1 MTKLTTLKINKLTK
15 PGRYSDGG
23 GLYLSVKDGS
33 RSWLFR
39 FKLAGRETWMG
50 LGPLA
55 DLNLTEARDKA
66 RECRRLVSEGQS
78 PLDARKA
85 ADAAMKDQHAQ
96 SFQALAER
104 YIGSQKAG
112 WKNAKHGQQWL
123 NTLAAYAF
131 PVIGHKPASIVTV
144 HDVLNI
150 LEPIWTTKPETASRV
165 RGRIETVLD
174 YAAARKLRSAENP
187 ARWRGNLEH
196 MLAARSKVAKV
207 EHHAAIPYADL
218 PPLMEA
224 LAARKGHVARCVR
237 FLVLTAARSGEARGA
252 TWSEID
258 MDARIWTIPAE
269 RMKAGQAHRVPL
281 SEPAMELLRAIGP
294 GEPGRLVFP
303 GLTPGKSL
311 SDVALTKALRVV
323 AGEGFTIHGMRSAFR
338 DWCAEQT
345 AYANE
350 IAEAALAH
358 TNRNKVEAAYL
369 RSDHFEKRRRLMN
382 EWGSYTTT
390 PIKPKEQYMNI
401 IPIRQGQ

>member
-1 MTKLTTLKINKLTK
+1 MTKLTNLKISKLTK
-15 PGRYSDGG
+15 PGRYSDGA

-33 RSWLFR
+33 KSWLFR

-55 DLNLTEARDKA
+55 DLNLTEAREKA

-85 ADAAMKDQHAQ
+85 AAAALSEQHSY

-104 YIGSQKAG
+104 YIAAQKPG
-112 WKNAKHGQQWL
+112 WKNAKHGNQWL

-131 PVIGHKPASIVTV
+131 PVIGQKPASIVTV
-144 HDVLNI
+144 HDVLTI
-150 LEPIWTTKPETASRV
+150 LEPIWTAKPETASRV

-196 MLAARSKVAKV
+196 MLATRSKLARV

-218 PPLMEA
+218 PALMET
-224 LAARKGHVARCVR
+224 LAARRGQAPRCVR

-258 MDARIWTIPAE
+258 MEAAIWTIPAE
-269 RMKAGQAHRVPL
+269 RMKAGQMHRVPL
-281 SEPAMELLRAIGP
+281 SEPAMEVLRSIGH

-350 IAEAALAH
+350 IAESALAH

-390 PIKPKEQYMNI
+390 PIKPKEQTKNI
-401 IPIRQGQ
+401 IPIRQSL

>member
-33 RSWLFR
+33 KSWLFR
-39 FKLAGRETWMG
+39 FKLGRETWMG

-66 RECRRLVSEGQS
+66 RECRRLLNEGQS

-85 ADAAMKDQHAQ
+85 AHAAMRDQHSH

-104 YIGSQKAG
+104 YIAAQKPG

-123 NTLAAYAF
+123 NTLSDYAF
-131 PVIGHKPASIVTV
+131 PVIGHKPASIINV
-144 HDVLNI
+144 HDVLTI
-150 LEPIWTTKPETASRV
+150 LEPIWTTKPETACRV

-218 PPLMEA
+218 PTLMET
-224 LAARKGHVARCVR
+224 LAARKGHASRCLR

-258 MDARIWTIPAE
+258 MEAATWTIPAE
-269 RMKAGQAHRVPL
+269 RMKAGQMHRVPL
-281 SEPAMELLRAIGP
+281 SEPAMELLRSIGA

-303 GLTPGKSL
+303 GLNPAKSL
-311 SDVALTKALRVV
+311 SDVALTKVLRAV

-345 AYANE
+345 AYASE

-382 EWGSYTTT
+382 EWGGYTTT
-390 PIKPKEQYMNI
+390 PIHKKEQYMNI
-401 IPIRQGQ
+401 TPIRGLK